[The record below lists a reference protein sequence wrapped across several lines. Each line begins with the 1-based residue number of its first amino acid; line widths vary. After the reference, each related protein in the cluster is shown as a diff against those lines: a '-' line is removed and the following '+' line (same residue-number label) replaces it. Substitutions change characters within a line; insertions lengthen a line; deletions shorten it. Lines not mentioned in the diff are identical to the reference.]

1 MSASVTLSIVIC
13 TKDRPAELAACLAS
27 IAGQTRLPDDIV
39 VVDAGSPPCVAVVTD
54 FRTGV
59 GSRCAVTHL
68 VATPGLPRQR
78 NLGTRTARG
87 SVVLFVDDD
96 VVLLPSYLAEI
107 AAVYDADVR
116 GEIGGVGGALVVDP
130 TPSESALRTSFRA
143 AFLLPGYGT
152 GRVQRSGNPQYLFVP
167 TEPTAVEFLSGCN
180 MSFRRAVLDA
190 FAFDERLC
198 GYAQGEDLDF
208 SYRVSRRWR
217 LMLTPRAQCDHRQAE
232 GGRPAGGDK
241 LAMAVFHRYLFFREN
256 VAQRATDW
264 VAWAWALVGT
274 VLWTLRHPGG
284 GRFSGLLCGY
294 ARVARHLLARRNGR
308 PAAPAVHTAAIAS
321 ALPLVSVVVP
331 ARNEEAFL
339 ATCLDSILSQTYP
352 PDRLEVVVVENGSSD
367 GTRAVAARYALGD
380 GRVRVVVS
388 SAVNQAAAM
397 NDGVLAARGPIVAR
411 VDAHGAIEP
420 SYLERVVA
428 AFGRHPDAVC
438 VGGPFLPAGQ
448 TFFERVGGLARSSPV
463 GVGGGYGTDRSGD
476 DHPVR
481 SVQCGAYRRDALLAA
496 GLFDPEMAYGEDEE
510 LNWRL
515 LQRGGR
521 IMLCPDLHQYYR
533 PRPTLGAL
541 ARQYWNYGQGRLR
554 VVRKHPDFLLPRH
567 VVPSLFVAT
576 LALLLVAAVPSAEAR
591 LAALAL
597 VATYAVVLTAAGLAG
612 GAKTWREAL
621 AVPAAVALI
630 HLGYGSGMLWAVARG
645 RRA

>member
-1 MSASVTLSIVIC
+1 MSEPVTLSIVIC

-27 IAGQTRLPDDIV
+27 IAGQTRLPADLV
-39 VVDAGSPPCVAVVTD
+39 VVDAGAPCDAVVTE
-54 FRTGV
+54 FRAAV
-59 GSRCAVTHL
+59 GGRFPVTHL
-68 VATPGLPRQR
+68 LTTPGLPRQR

-87 SVVLFVDDD
+87 SVVLFLDDD
-96 VVLLPSYLAEI
+96 VVLLPSYLTAI

-116 GEIGGVGGALVVDP
+116 GEVGGVGGALVVDP
-130 TPSESALRTSFRA
+130 TPAESALRTSFRA
-143 AFLLPGYGT
+143 AFLLPGYGS
-152 GRVQRSGNPQYLFVP
+152 GRVLRSGNPQYLFVP

-180 MSFRRAVLDA
+180 MSFRRAVLDTL
-190 FAFDERLC
+190 AFDERLC

-217 LMLTPRAQCDHRQAE
+217 LVLTPRAECDHRQAD
-232 GGRPAGGDK
+232 GGRPVGGDK

-256 VAQRATDW
+256 VARRPTDW

-274 VLWTLRHPGG
+274 VLWTLRHPSG
-284 GRFSGLLCGY
+284 GRLAGLLRGY
-294 ARVARHLLARRNGR
+294 ARVARDLLARHDV
-308 PAAPAVHTAAIAS
+308 PSVAAATDVEPS
-321 ALPLVSVVVP
+321 NALPLVSVVVP
-331 ARNEEAFL
+331 ARNEERFL
-339 ATCLDSILSQTYP
+339 GACLDSILAQTYP
-352 PDRLEVVVVENGSSD
+352 PDRVEVLVVENGSTD
-367 GTRAVAARYALGD
+367 DTRAVATRYATAD
-380 GRVRVVVS
+380 GRVRALAS
-388 SAVNQAAAM
+388 SALNQAAAM
-397 NDGVLAARGPIVAR
+397 NEGVLAARGTIVAR
-411 VDAHGAIEP
+411 VDAHGAIEAR
-420 SYLERVVA
+420 YLERVVA

-438 VGGPFLPAGQ
+438 VGGPFLPAGK

-481 SVQCGAYRRDALLAA
+481 SVQCGAYRRDALLDA
-496 GLFDPEMAYGEDEE
+496 GLFDPAMAYGEDEE

-515 LQRGGR
+515 LRRGGR

-576 LALLLVAAVPSAEAR
+576 LALLLIAAVPWGAAR
-591 LAALAL
+591 VAVLAL
-597 VATYAVVLTAAGLAG
+597 VATYAVVLAAAALAG
-612 GAKTWREAL
+612 GARSWREAL
-621 AVPAAVALI
+621 VVPAAVALI